1 SRTPAAAARA
11 PARPAER
18 ARVRE
23 GPGRRGCAT
32 LGPVQL
38 VPLRKNAGAP
48 PRDLRRFLPTT
59 REEMR
64 ARGWDE
70 LDILIVNGDA
80 YVDHPALGAALLGRF
95 LEELGY
101 RDGSNP

>member
-1 SRTPAAAARA
+1 MS
-11 PARPAER
+11 
-18 ARVRE
+18 
-23 GPGRRGCAT
+23 
-32 LGPVQL
+32 LVQI
-38 VPLRKNAGAP
+38 RKSASAS

-80 YVDHPALGAALLGRF
+80 YVDHPAFGGAIIGRF
-95 LEELGY
+95 LEARGFRVGMIAQPSY
-101 RDGSNP
+101 QDVA